1 MTRVKRGIA
10 GHRRHRKVL
19 KLAKGYRGMRS
30 KNYSRAAEAVL
41 HAGQHAY
48 VDRRKKK
55 RDFRRLW
62 IVRISAAV
70 RAHGMTYS
78 QFMAAAKQTGIGL
91 DRKVLAHLAATEPD
105 SFATIVEQVRAGA
118 PA

>member
-1 MTRVKRGIA
+1 MTRVKRGTA
-10 GHRRHRKVL
+10 GHRRHKKIL

-30 KNYSRAAEAVL
+30 KNYARAREAVL

-48 VDRRKKK
+48 VDRRKRK

-62 IVRISAAV
+62 IVRISAAS
-70 RAHGMTYS
+70 RQHGMTYS
-78 QFMAAAKQTGIGL
+78 QFMAAAKQAGVGL
-91 DRKVLAHLAATEPD
+91 DRKALAHLATTDPGAFT
-105 SFATIVEQVRAGA
+105 AVVEKVRTAA